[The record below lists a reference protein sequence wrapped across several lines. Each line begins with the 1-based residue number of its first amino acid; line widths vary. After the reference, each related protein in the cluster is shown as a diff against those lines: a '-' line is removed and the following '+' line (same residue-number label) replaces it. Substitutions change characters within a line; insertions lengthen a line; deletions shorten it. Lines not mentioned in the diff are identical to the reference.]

1 MKSRQEENAMNES
14 IAQAKEIEN
23 AAKEN
28 NPYSRAVKETF
39 SATEEDNAMDAEYT
53 GKNIRSVEEISGVR
67 VREDADEN

>member
-1 MKSRQEENAMNES
+1 MKES

-39 SATEEDNAMDAEYT
+39 SATKEDNAMDDEYT